1 MKRMTRPRRAR
12 FGVAVALMAVMI
24 GALAPALSSGSP
36 AAAASDGQMV
46 YPASGNI
53 QSKVGDGCRNNYRAH
68 EGIDIT
74 GPGGTPI
81 LAAYD
86 GVIKAR
92 TSNNGYGNYTDIEH
106 PGGYVTRYA
115 HMASAGTYAPGT
127 PVARGQQIGVIGKTG
142 ATSANHLHF
151 EVRRNG
157 SVYTAINNGF
167 TCLANVVRG
176 NFIPMSF
183 PGLAAP
189 RNNAVLSADYDRD
202 GKADLLAVAGDSDLV
217 HYPGAGN
224 GGFHAPSVVTSGWGL
239 YKHLTHS
246 DLNDDGVADMLA
258 VRSDGALEFYGG
270 SETGGFGRHDLIGS
284 GWYDMLHVASG
295 ADYTGD
301 GKQDVLGVSP
311 AGTMTVYRGNA
322 AGALVGPH
330 PTRGGGWQN
339 ARFLVGGDFTN
350 DGRGDVITIDSAGVL
365 GCYPGT
371 GSSFEA
377 RRVISSG
384 WSDTTA
390 LTGGVD
396 FDRDGYVD
404 LIGRSS
410 SGLLTFYPGT
420 GTCAFWGTFP
430 IGPGWGGFSQIG

>member
-1 MKRMTRPRRAR
+1 MKRTSRSRRAR
-12 FGVAVALMAVMI
+12 FGAVIAALAVVI
-24 GALAPALSSGSP
+24 GALAPAVSAGSP
-36 AAAASDGQMV
+36 ALAATDGQMV

-86 GVIKAR
+86 GVIKTR
-92 TSNNGYGNYTDIEH
+92 TVNNGYGNYTDIEH

-127 PVARGQQIGVIGKTG
+127 RVVRGQQIGVIGKTG

-176 NFIPMSF
+176 NIIPMSF

-189 RNNAVLSADYDRD
+189 RNNAVLSADFDRD
-202 GKADLLAVAGDSDLV
+202 GRADMLAISADSDLL
-217 HYPGAGN
+217 HYPGGGN
-224 GGFHAPSVVTSGWGL
+224 GGFHAPSVITSAWGL
-239 YKHLTHS
+239 YRHLTHA
-246 DLNDDGVADMLA
+246 DLNDDGIADMLA
-258 VRSDGALEFYGG
+258 VRNDGALEFYGG
-270 SETGGFGRHDLIGS
+270 SPTGGFGQKDTIAA

-295 ADYTGD
+295 VDFTGD
-301 GKQDVLGVSP
+301 GKQDIVAVSP
-311 AGTMTVYRGNA
+311 AGVMTVYRGNG
-322 AGALVGPH
+322 AGGLVGPH
-330 PTRGGGWQN
+330 SDRGGGWQSS
-339 ARFLVGGDFTN
+339 RFLVAGDFTS
-350 DGRGDVITIDSAGVL
+350 DGKGDVMTIDDAGIL
-365 GCYPGT
+365 SCYPGT
-371 GSSFEA
+371 NGGFES
-377 RRVISSG
+377 RRIVSSG

-390 LTGGVD
+390 MLGGVD
-396 FDRDGYVD
+396 FDRDGYAD
-404 LIGRSS
+404 FIARSS
-410 SGLLTFYPGT
+410 AGVLTFYPGT
-420 GTCAFWGTFP
+420 GTCSYWGAFT
-430 IGPGWGGFSQIG
+430 IGSGWEGFTQLE